1 MEIIEDKLIYLVDLS
16 KYQLFRRCLLE
27 DNSILWTNN
36 KYEPLNFEKNPVY
49 LNQTLLE
56 EKYQEQLKLNK

>member
-27 DNSILWTNN
+27 DNSILWTNT
-36 KYEPLNFEKNPVY
+36 KYEPLNFEKNSEY
-49 LNQTLLE
+49 LNQKLLE